1 MNTLTDVL
9 KYGQSIWLD
18 LLDRKIMDSGELKKL
33 IDEDGIRGLT
43 SNPAIFEKAISNS
56 SAYDE
61 EIALLSTKRTA
72 MMKSFFLLLS
82 KILNVPPIFL
92 NRFMM
97 KPREKMVL

>member
-1 MNTLTDVL
+1 MNTLINVL

-33 IDEDGIRGLT
+33 IEEDDIRGLT

-61 EIALLSTKRTA
+61 DIALLSKEKNSNDEIFFSLAIKDIKRAADFFKPVYDDTK
-72 MMKSFFLLLS
+72 
-82 KILNVPPIFL
+82 
-92 NRFMM
+92 
-97 KPREKMVL
+97 EKMVL